1 MGNEPTMEAV
11 RNVPIM
17 SWNAN
22 GKPTVNGHRSVSK
35 MGTSMSRPRPL
46 SSLSANQNFQ
56 RPDSQ
61 ASRKEYVVNFK
72 PKKATA
78 PKQAPKIVGYAG
90 HIPSIR
96 DTCAESFRDSL
107 TTANKEYTSMQRSFR
122 RPVSAPAFDRS
133 ASAMSFNGSSLFSS
147 GLRSGKTSSNL
158 ILGDNRLWVPKSTN
172 SVVYGRSK
180 DDEEEQLMSPEKRSQ
195 QNQRRRVYEAAKR
208 RVTAKRINEI
218 KNQMHAKIDQSITG
232 GPFQLRRSFRMFDRS
247 ASGLIDLENFT
258 STLREFFSMAVTEEE
273 VTALFAVYDRDLNG
287 GIDYKEFATIIME
300 PDFVQVNQW

>member
-1 MGNEPTMEAV
+1 
-11 RNVPIM
+11 
-17 SWNAN
+17 
-22 GKPTVNGHRSVSK
+22 
-35 MGTSMSRPRPL
+35 
-46 SSLSANQNFQ
+46 
-56 RPDSQ
+56 
-61 ASRKEYVVNFK
+61 
-72 PKKATA
+72 
-78 PKQAPKIVGYAG
+78 
-90 HIPSIR
+90 
-96 DTCAESFRDSL
+96 
-107 TTANKEYTSMQRSFR
+107 
-122 RPVSAPAFDRS
+122 
-133 ASAMSFNGSSLFSS
+133 
-147 GLRSGKTSSNL
+147 
-158 ILGDNRLWVPKSTN
+158 
-172 SVVYGRSK
+172 
-180 DDEEEQLMSPEKRSQ
+180 MSPEKRSQ